1 MLKGKNINIRPMS
14 HEDVDIFYKWQTTQE
29 HMGPFMGAQLHYK
42 ENFAEGIKKMF
53 QDHNAFI
60 TIIEDKEGKPIGVL
74 NYNLV
79 RQGLCGIE
87 IGMLIAEE
95 DYRGK
100 GIGKEALAMFV
111 DYLFTSKPYYR
122 ILYETRVDNIAMKN
136 IGEKLGFKVE
146 GVMKGYM
153 YDQGSYRDY
162 YLLAIT
168 REDWLKHSEVV
179 R

>member
-1 MLKGKNINIRPMS
+1 MLKGKNINIRPMGS
-14 HEDVDIFYKWQTTQE
+14 EDLEIFYTWQTNQE

-42 ENFAEGIKKMF
+42 ESFTEGIKKMF

-95 DYRGK
+95 GYRGK
-100 GIGKEALAMFV
+100 GIGKEALALFV
-111 DYLFTSKPYYR
+111 DFLFTSKPFFR
-122 ILYETRVDNIAMKN
+122 IQYQTRTDNVAMKS
-136 IGEKLGFKVE
+136 IGEKLGFTVE
-146 GVMKGYM
+146 GRMKGYM
-153 YDQGSYRDY
+153 YDQGSYKDY
-162 YLLAIT
+162 YLLAMT
-168 REDWLKHSEVV
+168 REDWLKRSEVV